1 MVTTTFDSTRFFQRL
16 QLAIREE
23 IKAIEKDEVEKAK
36 ERIHERIHQV
46 TDRIA
51 ISLLQ
56 EYDMKSGGNGIV
68 ITVRK

>member
-1 MVTTTFDSTRFFQRL
+1 MATTTFDSTRFFQRL
-16 QLAIREE
+16 QLAIQEE

-36 ERIHERIHQV
+36 ERIQQRIHQV
-46 TDRIA
+46 ADKIA

-56 EYDMKSGGNGIV
+56 EYDMTSGREGVV